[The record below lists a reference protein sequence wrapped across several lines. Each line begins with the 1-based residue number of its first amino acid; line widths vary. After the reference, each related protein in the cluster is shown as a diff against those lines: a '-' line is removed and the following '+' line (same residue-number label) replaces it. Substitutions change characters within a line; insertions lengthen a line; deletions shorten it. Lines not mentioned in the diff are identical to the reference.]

1 MRVFAR
7 AAPFGPKV
15 VAPVVV
21 ESRFAASVATR
32 HRISCGRPPGAGK
45 MIDKA

>member
-7 AAPFGPKV
+7 APSLGPKV
-15 VAPVVV
+15 IAPVVV

-32 HRISCGRPPGAGK
+32 HRISCGRPPGLAK
-45 MIDKA
+45 